1 MYLHEELTE
10 RIIGC
15 AMNVHRALGPGLSEN
30 TYEEA
35 LCIDLAEGGLEFSRQ
50 RRIPVLYKERLIGEY
65 RPDLIVSDLV
75 VIEIKSVERFIGLH
89 RAQLLAYLRVSNT
102 RVGLLLNFNCEVMK
116 DGIRRVVL

>member
-15 AMNVHRALGPGLSEN
+15 AMNVHRELGPGLLEN

-35 LCIDLAEGGLEFSRQ
+35 LCIDLAEAGLDFVRQ
-50 RRIPVLYKERLIGEY
+50 QRIPVLYKERFIGEY
-65 RPDLIVSDLV
+65 RPDLIISGLV
-75 VIEIKSVERFIGLH
+75 VTEIKSVDRFIGVH
-89 RAQLLAYLRVSNT
+89 RAQLLAYLRVSKT

-116 DGIRRVVL
+116 DGIKRVVL